1 MKCILLF
8 DSVLYLTHRRHALN
22 KFPTFFIPEWIIRN
36 VVNAVLKIFISNSWS
51 HVTRS
56 PIELETKMEETSKRS
71 RGRPKLSETERKRR
85 IKERLKLTRKCKV
98 YLGKEH
104 KRWLLIKYNHQLRSD
119 REVARLLLDMFVDFT
134 ILRVSSANFTIT
146 NHHKLNEL
154 SCHKDGFSHLYN
166 LTLNPQKQSNS
177 FLRLDTFWNYCY
189 FVTHQ
194 LVKDLTLMFV
204 VFAARSV

>member
-1 MKCILLF
+1 M
-8 DSVLYLTHRRHALN
+8 
-22 KFPTFFIPEWIIRN
+22 
-36 VVNAVLKIFISNSWS
+36 
-51 HVTRS
+51 TRS
-56 PIELETKMEETSKRS
+56 PYELETKMEETSKRS

-134 ILRVSSANFTIT
+134 ILHQLRVFSANFTIT
-146 NHHKLNEL
+146 HHHKLNDL

-166 LTLNPQKQSNS
+166 LTLNPPKAIKL
-177 FLRLDTFWNYCY
+177 FFKT
-189 FVTHQ
+189 
-194 LVKDLTLMFV
+194 
-204 VFAARSV
+204 